1 MSGSSDKEYPMA
13 PDDDWPIE
21 PNRPGV
27 LSRLIN
33 PQAGAKPATTAFVL
47 GIGAAVAFVASLV
60 LQWQRVT
67 FTVPR
72 DADFSVRTGAEV
84 TSVANPGTVDM
95 LGEVYL
101 LGMVALLGLV
111 GAVLARPDLALRLRM
126 AVTGIGVGLLGIVIA
141 VVLRFPESA
150 AGVYDGFFGV
160 QGIQDELRASAK
172 VAYEPGVAAAAVAV
186 ALAVAAVWLAARPA
200 VRALTPTQ
208 DPPAQPY
215 AVVPPHAAAPRAT
228 APRQPGRLVHVDEL
242 SVSPSEP
249 ADITVTPDPWSR

>member
-1 MSGSSDKEYPMA
+1 MA
-13 PDDDWPIE
+13 SEDWPIE

-47 GIGAAVAFVASLV
+47 GVAATGAFVASLV

-67 FTVPR
+67 FTIPR
-72 DADFSVRTGAEV
+72 DADFGVRPGSEL

-101 LGMVALLGLV
+101 IGMVALLGLL

-126 AVTGIGVGLLGIVIA
+126 GVTGVGVGLLGIVVS
-141 VVLRFPESA
+141 VVLRFPDAA

-160 QGIQDELRASAK
+160 QGIQEELRASAK
-172 VAYEPGVAAAAVAV
+172 VAYEPGLAAAAAAV
-186 ALAVAAVWLAARPA
+186 ALAVAAIWLAARPA
-200 VRALTPTQ
+200 VRALTQTPDQAAPATASAPRNAVTA
-208 DPPAQPY
+208 PP
-215 AVVPPHAAAPRAT
+215 AAAPK
-228 APRQPGRLVHVDEL
+228 QPGQFIHVDEL
-242 SVSPSEP
+242 SVSRSEP
-249 ADITVTPDPWSR
+249 ADITVAPDPWSR

>member
-1 MSGSSDKEYPMA
+1 MA
-13 PDDDWPIE
+13 SDDWPIE

-47 GIGAAVAFVASLV
+47 GIAAAVAFVASLA

-72 DADFSVRTGAEV
+72 EANFNVSPGAEM
-84 TSVANPGTVDM
+84 TSIANAGTIDA

-111 GAVLARPDLALRLRM
+111 GAVLARPDLALRFRM
-126 AVTGIGVGLLGIVIA
+126 GVSGVGVGLLGIVIA
-141 VVLRFPESA
+141 VMQRFPGTA
-150 AGVYDGFFGV
+150 AGAYDGFFGL
-160 QGIQDELRASAK
+160 QGVQDELRASAK
-172 VAYEPGVAAAAVAV
+172 VAYEPGFAAAAVAV
-186 ALAVAAVWLAARPA
+186 SLAVAAVWVAARPA
-200 VRALTPTQ
+200 VRALTQTHDQ
-208 DPPAQPY
+208 AVAPAAPAPQY
-215 AVVPPHAAAPRAT
+215 AVTAPPAAAPK
-228 APRQPGRLVHVDEL
+228 QSGQLIHVDEL
-242 SVSPSEP
+242 SVSRSEP